1 VEAVGRLHRRARLFT
16 GAFVGLHCEDISGDG
31 CHADFDY
38 FTYEPV

>member
-1 VEAVGRLHRRARLFT
+1 
-16 GAFVGLHCEDISGDG
+16 VGLHCEDISGDG